1 MVAGTIYLL
10 MVLFGGGVIE
20 AFFIDNLSKG
30 VKEYVVD
37 QDRQKDI
44 RADLK
49 NTEKAIKNFNKERK
63 AQFKILKIM
72 NASRATSGDE
82 FDGFYNQLHKE
93 HLAFQEKL
101 IDDRLAV
108 SKKIHANEWASII
121 AFSEASIDKQEEKAQ
136 KKADKKKEKE
146 LKKSENNNRG
156 EKEPFFKTRRA
167 ITESVPDTEKQQAMI
182 SGLDEMIISSRKL
195 DSEIRSI
202 NVKENSI
209 IIRQDATKEELKQ
222 IAVEMNHLRR
232 FSFDQLIEFHMLIKE
247 NTDEPE
253 WDKIMKAFNKD
264 LSIAIR

>member
-1 MVAGTIYLL
+1 MVVGTIALL

-20 AFFIDNLSKG
+20 TFFIDSLSKG

-63 AQFKILKIM
+63 AQFKTFKTM
-72 NASRATSGDE
+72 NASRATTGDA
-82 FDGFYNQLHKE
+82 FDDFYNQLHKE
-93 HLAFQEKL
+93 RLDLQEKL

-121 AFSEASIDKQEEKAQ
+121 AFSEASSDEREEKAQ

-146 LKKSENNNRG
+146 LKKAENNNRG
-156 EKEPFFKTRRA
+156 EKAPFLKTRKA
-167 ITESVPDTEKQQAMI
+167 ITEGMPDAEAQQVMI

-209 IIRQDATKEELKQ
+209 IIRQDATKEEIKQ

-232 FSFDQLIEFHMLIKE
+232 FSFDQLMKFRMLIKE
-247 NTDEPE
+247 NTDELE
-253 WDKIMKAFNKD
+253 WGKIIKAFNKD